1 MTTRGRFGLTAGMAL
16 AAAAFLSPL
25 LWLVS
30 LSLKTGHAVY
40 EFPPRFVP
48 NEPSLSN
55 YIFVLGKTQVPYYLA
70 NSAKV
75 AALSTLLT
83 LILALPA
90 AFVLSRERFP
100 GRGPLIQG
108 LMLVQLVSPLILL
121 VPIYGVVSALGLL
134 DSHAGLVLVYASV
147 QLPLT
152 VSVLRTFCDAMPKE
166 LFEAAALDGATRL
179 RLLTRVALPL
189 LGPGLGAAAIFNLA
203 AYWAEFSLSLVLL
216 DSQQRFTVPV
226 GLFNLQSGYETE
238 WQIVAAAALLA
249 LLPVLAA
256 FVALQ
261 RYFVAGL
268 TAGAVKG

>member
-1 MTTRGRFGLTAGMAL
+1 MKTRSRFGLGL
-16 AAAAFLSPL
+16 GLGVSAAAFLAPL
-25 LWLVS
+25 LWLIS
-30 LSLKTGHAVY
+30 LSLKTGPAVY
-40 EFPPRFVP
+40 EYPPRFMP
-48 NEPSLSN
+48 AEPSLAN
-55 YIFVLGKTQVPYYLA
+55 YVFVLAKTQVPYYLA

-75 AALSTLLT
+75 ATLATLLT
-83 LILALPA
+83 LVLALPA

-100 GRGPLIQG
+100 GRSSVIQG
-108 LMLVQLVSPLILL
+108 LMLVQLVSPLVLL
-121 VPIYGVVSALGLL
+121 VPIYAVVSSLGLL
-134 DSHAGLVLVYASV
+134 DSHAGLILVYSTV

-152 VSVLRTFCDAMPKE
+152 VSILRTFCDALPKE
-166 LFEAAALDGATRL
+166 LFEAAMLDGATRFDTL
-179 RLLTRVALPL
+179 RRVALPL
-189 LGPGLGAAAIFNLA
+189 LGPGLGAATIFNLA

-216 DSQQRFTVPV
+216 DSQRLFTVPV

-249 LLPVLAA
+249 LVPVLTA

>member
-1 MTTRGRFGLTAGMAL
+1 MKTRARLGFGAGLAL

-25 LWLVS
+25 LWLLS
-30 LSLKTGHAVY
+30 LSLKTGRAVY
-40 EFPPRFVP
+40 EFPPRLLP
-48 NEPSLSN
+48 AEPTLAN
-55 YIFVLGKTQVPYYLA
+55 YAFVLAKTQVPYYLA

-75 AALSTLLT
+75 AALATLLT
-83 LILALPA
+83 LALALPA

-100 GRGPLIQG
+100 GRAG
-108 LMLVQLVSPLILL
+108 LTRGLVLVQLVSPLVLL
-121 VPIYGVVSALGLL
+121 VPIYGIVASLRLL
-134 DSHAGLVLVYASV
+134 DTHTGLILVYASV

-152 VSVLRTFCDAMPKE
+152 VSILRTFCDGLPRE
-166 LFEAAALDGATRL
+166 LFEAALLDGASRL
-179 RLLTRVALPL
+179 TTLRKVALPL
-189 LGPGLGAAAIFNLA
+189 LGPGLGAATIFNLS

-216 DSQQRFTVPV
+216 DSQSGFTVPV

-249 LLPVLAA
+249 LVPVLAA
-256 FVALQ
+256 FVLLQ

>member
-1 MTTRGRFGLTAGMAL
+1 MKPRTRLAFGAGLAL

-25 LWLVS
+25 LWLFS
-30 LSLKTGHAVY
+30 LSLKTGRAVY
-40 EFPPRFVP
+40 EFPPRLLP
-48 NEPSLSN
+48 AEPTLAN
-55 YIFVLGKTQVPYYLA
+55 YVFVLAKTQVPYYLA

-75 AALSTLLT
+75 AALATLLT
-83 LILALPA
+83 LALALPA

-100 GRGPLIQG
+100 GRAG
-108 LMLVQLVSPLILL
+108 LTRGLVLVQLVSPLVLL
-121 VPIYGVVSALGLL
+121 VPIYGIVASLGLL
-134 DSHAGLVLVYASV
+134 DTHTGLILVYASV

-152 VSVLRTFCDAMPKE
+152 VSILRTFCDGLPRE
-166 LFEAAALDGATRL
+166 LFEAALLDGASRFTTL
-179 RLLTRVALPL
+179 RKVALPL
-189 LGPGLGAAAIFNLA
+189 LGPGLGAATIFNLA

-216 DSQQRFTVPV
+216 DSQARFTVPA

-249 LLPVLAA
+249 LVPVLAA
-256 FVALQ
+256 FVLLQ

>member
-1 MTTRGRFGLTAGMAL
+1 VRPRTRLAFGAGLAL

-25 LWLVS
+25 LWLFS
-30 LSLKTGHAVY
+30 LSLKTGRAVY
-40 EFPPRFVP
+40 EFPPRLLP
-48 NEPSLSN
+48 AEPTLAN
-55 YIFVLGKTQVPYYLA
+55 YAFVLAKTQVPYYLA

-75 AALSTLLT
+75 AALATLLT
-83 LILALPA
+83 LALALPA

-100 GRGPLIQG
+100 GRAG
-108 LMLVQLVSPLILL
+108 LTRGLVLVQLVSPLVLL
-121 VPIYGVVSALGLL
+121 VPIYGIVASLGLL
-134 DSHAGLVLVYASV
+134 DTHTGLILVYASV

-152 VSVLRTFCDAMPKE
+152 VSILRTFCDGLPRE
-166 LFEAAALDGATRL
+166 LFEAALLDGASRFVTL
-179 RLLTRVALPL
+179 RKVALPL
-189 LGPGLGAAAIFNLA
+189 LGPGLGAATIFNLA

-216 DSQQRFTVPV
+216 DSQSRFTVPV

-249 LLPVLAA
+249 LVPVLAA
-256 FVALQ
+256 FVLLQ

>member
-1 MTTRGRFGLTAGMAL
+1 MKPRARLGFGAGLAL

-25 LWLVS
+25 LWLFS
-30 LSLKTGHAVY
+30 LSLKTGRAVY
-40 EFPPRFVP
+40 EFPPRLLP
-48 NEPSLSN
+48 AEPTLAN
-55 YIFVLGKTQVPYYLA
+55 YVFVLAKTQVPYYLG

-75 AALSTLLT
+75 AALATLLT
-83 LILALPA
+83 LGLALPA

-100 GRGPLIQG
+100 GRAG
-108 LMLVQLVSPLILL
+108 LTRGLVLVQLVSPLVLL
-121 VPIYGVVSALGLL
+121 VPIYGIVASLRLL
-134 DSHAGLVLVYASV
+134 DTHTGLILVYASV

-152 VSVLRTFCDAMPKE
+152 VSILRTFCDGLPRE
-166 LFEAAALDGATRL
+166 LFEAALLDGASRFTTL
-179 RLLTRVALPL
+179 RKVALPL
-189 LGPGLGAAAIFNLA
+189 LGPGLGAATIFNLS

-216 DSQQRFTVPV
+216 DSQSRFTVPV

-249 LLPVLAA
+249 LVPVLAA
-256 FVALQ
+256 FVLLQ

>member
-1 MTTRGRFGLTAGMAL
+1 VKPRTRLAFGAGLAL

-25 LWLVS
+25 LWLFS
-30 LSLKTGHAVY
+30 LSLKTGRAVY
-40 EFPPRFVP
+40 EFPPRLLP
-48 NEPSLSN
+48 AEPTLAN
-55 YIFVLGKTQVPYYLA
+55 YVFVLAKTQVPYYLA

-75 AALSTLLT
+75 AALATLLT
-83 LILALPA
+83 LALALPA

-100 GRGPLIQG
+100 GRAG
-108 LMLVQLVSPLILL
+108 LTRGLVLVQLVSPLVLL
-121 VPIYGVVSALGLL
+121 VPIYGIVASLGLL
-134 DSHAGLVLVYASV
+134 DTHTGLILVYASV

-152 VSVLRTFCDAMPKE
+152 VSILRTFCDGLPRE
-166 LFEAAALDGATRL
+166 LFEAALLDGASRFTTL
-179 RLLTRVALPL
+179 RKVALPL
-189 LGPGLGAAAIFNLA
+189 LGPGLGAATIFNLA

-216 DSQQRFTVPV
+216 DSQARFTVPA

-249 LLPVLAA
+249 LVPVLAA
-256 FVALQ
+256 FVLLQ

>member
-1 MTTRGRFGLTAGMAL
+1 MRTRGHFRFGFGLAL
-16 AAAAFLSPL
+16 AAAAFVSPL
-25 LWLVS
+25 LWLLS
-30 LSLKTGHAVY
+30 LSLKTGPAVY
-40 EFPPRFVP
+40 EYPPRIVP
-48 NEPSLSN
+48 AAPSLAN
-55 YIFVLGKTQVPYYLA
+55 YAFVLAKTQVPYYLA

-75 AALSTLLT
+75 AALATLLT
-83 LILALPA
+83 LAIALPA

-100 GRGPLIQG
+100 GRGSLIQA

-134 DSHAGLVLVYASV
+134 DSHAGLILVYASV

-152 VSVLRTFCDAMPKE
+152 VSVLRTFCDAMPRE
-166 LFEAAALDGATRL
+166 LFEAASLDGATRFGML
-179 RLLTRVALPL
+179 WRVALPL
-189 LGPGLGAAAIFNLA
+189 LGPGLGSAAIFNLA

-216 DSQQRFTVPV
+216 DSQEYFTVPV

-238 WQIVAAAALLA
+238 WQIVAAAALIALA
-249 LLPVLAA
+249 PVLAA

>member
-1 MTTRGRFGLTAGMAL
+1 MKGRARLGFGAGLAL

-25 LWLVS
+25 LWLFS
-30 LSLKTGHAVY
+30 LSLKTGRAVY

-48 NEPSLSN
+48 AEPTLAN
-55 YIFVLGKTQVPYYLA
+55 YAFVLAKTQVPYYLA

-75 AALSTLLT
+75 AALATLLT
-83 LILALPA
+83 LALALPA

-100 GRGPLIQG
+100 GRAG
-108 LMLVQLVSPLILL
+108 LTRGLVLVQLVSPLVLL
-121 VPIYGVVSALGLL
+121 VPIYGIVASLRLL
-134 DSHAGLVLVYASV
+134 DTHAGLILVYASV

-152 VSVLRTFCDAMPKE
+152 VSILRTFCDGLPRE
-166 LFEAAALDGATRL
+166 LFEAALLDGASRFTTL
-179 RLLTRVALPL
+179 RKVALPL
-189 LGPGLGAAAIFNLA
+189 LGPGLGAATIFNLA

-216 DSQQRFTVPV
+216 DSQSRFTVPV

-249 LLPVLAA
+249 LVPVLAA
-256 FVALQ
+256 FVLLQ